1 MSPLKLC
8 MRLLMMLQQQPEA
21 LVRVDL
27 HLNTILSFL
36 HHQNFHMDGRRLMT
50 HSMAHTTLSKC
61 YRYGYIC
68 FLCLLKYRLYLQ
80 RFSCLSQS
88 RKSENAVRKSG
99 SRGQEETRFRH
110 CSCNTDPTEGSTSSR
125 YKRTPPCLNFDWI
138 YESKRNSK
146 DTQHVRISRQQ
157 PRDKHTGSS
166 LCEWLCMWGE
176 EDRKIR
182 LKNSESSAIL
192 NMMN

>member
-61 YRYGYIC
+61 YRYDYIC
-68 FLCLLKYRLYLQ
+68 FLCLLKYSLYLQ
-80 RFSCLSQS
+80 SFSCLSQS

>member
-8 MRLLMMLQQQPEA
+8 MLLLMMLQRPEA
-21 LVRVDL
+21 LVCVDL

-61 YRYGYIC
+61 YWYDYIC

-80 RFSCLSQS
+80 SFSCLPQS
-88 RKSENAVRKSG
+88 RKSENPVRKSG

-125 YKRTPPCLNFDWI
+125 YKLTPPYLNFDWI

-166 LCEWLCMWGE
+166 LCEWLCMWGK